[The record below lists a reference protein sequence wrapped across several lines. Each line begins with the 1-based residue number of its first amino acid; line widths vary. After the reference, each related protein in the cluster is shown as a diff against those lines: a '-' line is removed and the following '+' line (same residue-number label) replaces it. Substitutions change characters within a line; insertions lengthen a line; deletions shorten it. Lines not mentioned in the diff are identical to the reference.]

1 MKSTCPGGAAKTG
14 TRMKTRNDG
23 FTLVEIM
30 IVVTIIGLLAT
41 MAMPAYVR
49 ARGNSQESVCLNN
62 LRIIQTAKSQH
73 IWDNKRVNGDIIVP
87 SHLDPYLK
95 KSFSSYIEPSG
106 GTYAVRAVGENP
118 ICTFGGSHTL

>member
-1 MKSTCPGGAAKTG
+1 
-14 TRMKTRNDG
+14 MKTKSGG

-30 IVVTIIGLLAT
+30 IVVAIIGLLAT

-62 LRIIQTAKSQH
+62 LRVINTAKAQH
-73 IWDNKRVNGDIIVP
+73 VWDAKRVNGDTLSP
-87 SHLDPYLK
+87 TSLDPYLK
-95 KSFSSYIEPSG
+95 KPLSAYVEPSG
-106 GTYAVRAVGENP
+106 GRYEVRVVGEDP